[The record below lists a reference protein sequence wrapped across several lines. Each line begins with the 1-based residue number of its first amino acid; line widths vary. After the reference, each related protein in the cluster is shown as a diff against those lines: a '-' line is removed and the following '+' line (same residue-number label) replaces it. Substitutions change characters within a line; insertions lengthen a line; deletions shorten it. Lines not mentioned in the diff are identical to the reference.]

1 MKLIL
6 ALFLTVML
14 GFQSTANSQELLP
27 ADKNTL
33 DKLISENKDKVLL
46 FNYWATW
53 CKPCV
58 EEFPDL
64 MKLHKNYKD
73 KDFKLIFVS
82 LDFGEDFKDEITA
95 FLKKSG
101 VDFDTYYNNF
111 NKDEELLNYV
121 DKNWEGGIP
130 GTFIYDKTGKLRKS
144 LIGKH
149 DYDDFKKEVDVYL
162 RK

>member
-6 ALFLTVML
+6 TLFLLVMP
-14 GFQSTANSQELLP
+14 GFQSTVNSQELLP

-33 DKLISENKDKVLL
+33 DKLISDNKDKVLL

>member
-1 MKLIL
+1 MP
-6 ALFLTVML
+6 
-14 GFQSTANSQELLP
+14 GFQSTVNSQELLP

-33 DKLISENKDKVLL
+33 DKLISDNKDKVLL

>member
-6 ALFLTVML
+6 TLFLLVMP
-14 GFQSTANSQELLP
+14 GFQSTVNSQELLP

-33 DKLISENKDKVLL
+33 DKLISDNKDKVLL

-82 LDFGEDFKDEITA
+82 LDFGEDFKEEITA

>member
-1 MKLIL
+1 MKFIQYFIIVIL
-6 ALFLTVML
+6 LTVSVNS
-14 GFQSTANSQELLP
+14 FSQELLP
-27 ADKNTL
+27 ANKEAL
-33 DKLISENKDKVLL
+33 DNIISENKDKVIL

-64 MKLHKNYKD
+64 MKIYKNYKD
-73 KDFKLIFVS
+73 KDFKLVFVS
-82 LDFGEDFKDEITA
+82 LDFGEDFKDEITD
-95 FLKKSG
+95 FLKKNG

-121 DKNWEGGIP
+121 SKDWEGAIP
-130 GTFIYDKTGKLRKS
+130 GTFIYDKEGKLKKS

-149 DYDDFKKEVDVYL
+149 DYDEFKTAIDKYL
-162 RK
+162 KN

>member
-6 ALFLTVML
+6 ALFFTLTFA
-14 GFQSTANSQELLP
+14 FQSAANSQELIP
-27 ADKNTL
+27 ADKTTL

-58 EEFPDL
+58 DEFPDL

-82 LDFGEDFKDEITA
+82 LDFGEDFKDEITT
-95 FLKKSG
+95 FLKENG

-144 LIGKH
+144 MVGKH
-149 DYDDFKKEVDVYL
+149 DDDEFKKEVDIYL
-162 RK
+162 KN

>member
-6 ALFLTVML
+6 ALFITVSF
-14 GFQSTANSQELLP
+14 GFQSAGNSQELIP

-82 LDFGEDFKDEITA
+82 LDFGEDFKDEIVT

-144 LIGKH
+144 MVGKH
-149 DYDDFKKEVDVYL
+149 DYDEFKKEVDIYL
-162 RK
+162 KN

>member
-1 MKLIL
+1 ML
-6 ALFLTVML
+6 LTVSVNSFSQDL
-14 GFQSTANSQELLP
+14 IPANKE
-27 ADKNTL
+27 TL
-33 DKLISENKDKVLL
+33 DKIISENKDKVIL

-64 MKLHKNYKD
+64 MEIHKNYKD

-82 LDFGEDFKDEITA
+82 LDFGKDFKDDITT
-95 FLKKSG
+95 FLKKNG

-111 NKDEELLNYV
+111 DKDEELLNYV
-121 DKNWEGGIP
+121 SKDWEGAIP
-130 GTFIYDKTGKLRKS
+130 GTFIYDKEGKLQKS

-149 DYDDFKKEVDVYL
+149 DYDEFKTVLDKYL
-162 RK
+162 QN